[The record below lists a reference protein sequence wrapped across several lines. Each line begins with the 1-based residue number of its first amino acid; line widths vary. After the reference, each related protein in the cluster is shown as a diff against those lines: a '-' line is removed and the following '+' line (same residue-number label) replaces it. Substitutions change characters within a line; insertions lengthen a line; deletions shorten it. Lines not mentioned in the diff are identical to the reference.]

1 MRALIEAM
9 PGIFV
14 CIILAALALGVIP
27 WIIEAI
33 DATQQYHQSRV
44 AAHLEVPR

>member
-1 MRALIEAM
+1 MKNLLAVV

-14 CIILAALALGVIP
+14 GIILLALVLGVIP

-44 AAHLEVPR
+44 AEHLEVPR

>member
-1 MRALIEAM
+1 MRAIIESM

-14 CIILAALALGVIP
+14 GIILLALVLGVIP
-27 WIIEAI
+27 WIIEAME
-33 DATQQYHQSRV
+33 AGEQFYQGQV